1 MDELT
6 TIETLSPSVSSS
18 PSTSSQDTVSF
29 ERKNMDPNI
38 NISSPLP
45 VKRGLA
51 EQKVIRTPNGMLN
64 LDDDREHRAPTIKPV
79 VTTQQN
85 STFVMVDTPTIN
97 INNNNNNSND
107 IIANALMAKSKVK
120 QYQCALCP
128 NDPPYAGASG
138 LWYHMKRHHGAKT
151 RPYNKRKEDEIK
163 AQKKLKKQKRE
174 ERKMSSALKRGK
186 NIGVKRP
193 RGRPSMEMNGNK
205 GTPPRHPKVKGKK
218 KPKPIIMGKNG
229 KPLSKYMMKKRERM
243 MEKEKAKKKI
253 SQLVNNWLQRHD
265 ISAEESN
272 AEEEEEEEESSKEE
286 ESSEEEDSDS
296 DSSEEEEEDDDD
308 DSSEESGSSSDEDSS
323 DDDDDDDEED
333 EEEEEEEEEE
343 KPTISRN
350 NEMMKL
356 VKRSNSKSSSKK
368 KFLNNRT
375 MDNDPFL
382 LLAEVAECVSPR
394 MYKRQKRKGNF
405 TTVQIKQ
412 IKVDAFPTSPT
423 NRR

>member
-163 AQKKLKKQKRE
+163 AQKKLKKQKK

-193 RGRPSMEMNGNK
+193 RGRPSMEIYGNK

-272 AEEEEEEEESSKEE
+272 AEEEEEEEEEESSKEE

-323 DDDDDDDEED
+323 DDDDDDDD
-333 EEEEEEEEEE
+333 EEEEEEEE